1 MKAITKRTAAE
12 ELEVLCNKNRGII
25 TPALVVDYAKD
36 PATNLHSHF
45 TWDDTEAA
53 QKWRLE
59 EAAQLIRVCCRY
71 LGENDNRKKV
81 RTYVSLGTD
90 RGTGIYRA
98 LVDVLQD
105 ESMKAQMLED
115 AKAELNSFKVKYGVL
130 LKVEL
135 ADILAAIDRIDI

>member
-1 MKAITKRTAAE
+1 MKIITKRTNAE
-12 ELEVLCNKNRGII
+12 ELEIICNKNGGII

-36 PATNLHSHF
+36 PKTDLHSHF

-59 EAAQLIRVCCRY
+59 EAAQLIRVCCHY
-71 LGENDNRKKV
+71 LDENDDRKKV
-81 RTYVSLGTD
+81 RTFVSLGTD
-90 RGTGIYRA
+90 RGTGIYRT

-105 ESMKAQMLED
+105 EPMKAQMLED

-130 LKVEL
+130 LKIEL
-135 ADILAAIDRIDI
+135 ADILMAIDRIGV